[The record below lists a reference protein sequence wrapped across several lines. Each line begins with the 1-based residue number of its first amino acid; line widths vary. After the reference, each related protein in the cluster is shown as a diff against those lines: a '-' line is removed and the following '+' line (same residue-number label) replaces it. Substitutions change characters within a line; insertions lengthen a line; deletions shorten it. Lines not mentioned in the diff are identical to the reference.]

1 MRFVPGRIEFLGK
14 HTDYC
19 GGESLVCAIDRGFR
33 FAVVPRQDSQVR
45 IRDLNSGESASF
57 DLRDSVATRGWANY
71 AVEVARRV
79 RMNFGEAVDRG
90 IDLEFRNDLP
100 SAAGLSSSSALMIMV
115 AGALDEANGFTDTEI
130 FRRNVTDDLE
140 LADFLGCV
148 ENGKSFR
155 ELAGSAG
162 VGTFGGS
169 QDHAAIIGGRA
180 GHLTRFSFCPTTRV
194 SEVRF
199 PEGLSFVVGSSGISA
214 AKTGDARDRYNR
226 MSRMAAEIVSVFGA
240 SSLAELLREID
251 IDELGRRL
259 ASESTSFPAEDLMTR
274 AEQFRLE
281 SFEIVPQ
288 AEEALATGNYRF
300 LGELVDRSQRA
311 AETLLGNQTDETIYL
326 QRSAR
331 RFGAIAASAFGAG
344 FGGSVYAVV
353 ETDVASEFRTRWES
367 DYRSRYPYLNR
378 AKFFVTSVV
387 SGTRGRK

>member
-33 FAVVPRQDSQVR
+33 FDSVPRNDSRVR
-45 IRDLNSGESASF
+45 IRDLNSGETARF
-57 DLRDSVATRGWANY
+57 DLLNPAAESRWANY
-71 AVEVARRV
+71 AAEVARRL
-79 RMNFGEAVDRG
+79 RMNFGDRISRG

-100 SAAGLSSSSALMIMV
+100 PAAGLSSSSALMIMV
-115 AGALDEANGFTDTEI
+115 AAALDEANGFTETDI
-130 FRRNVTDDLE
+130 FKRNVTNDLE

-148 ENGKSFR
+148 ENGNSFR

-169 QDHAAIIGGRA
+169 QDHAAIVGGRA
-180 GHLTRFSFCPTTRV
+180 GHLTRFSFCPTTRI
-194 SEVRF
+194 SDVRF
-199 PEGLSFVVGSSGISA
+199 PEAFSFVVGSSGVVAS
-214 AKTGDARDRYNR
+214 KTGGARDRYNR
-226 MSRMAAEIVSVFGA
+226 LSQMVAEIVSGFSA
-240 SSLAELLREID
+240 ANLAELMREID
-251 IDELGRRL
+251 SDEMNRRI
-259 ASESTSFPAEDLMTR
+259 ASIAESFPAGDLLTR

-288 AEEALATGNYRF
+288 AEEALAGGKYGI

-311 AETLLGNQTDETIYL
+311 AETLLGNQTEETVFL

-331 RFGAIAASAFGAG
+331 RLGAVAASAFGAG

-353 ETDVASEFRTRWES
+353 ESGSASEFRAKWES
-367 DYRSRYPYLNR
+367 DYRARFPYLER
-378 AKFFVTSVV
+378 ATFFVTSIV
-387 SGTRGRK
+387 SGTRGTR